1 MNLGIK
7 PTGFKSQLRRLL
19 VCAFVEFPASLY
31 LNFLTC
37 TLGINRAPNSQG
49 FKHSVGKYTQWARTV
64 PGCELNSQ
72 YHHNG
77 QEEAGGIPW
86 SQFRGTSLRLT
97 QFPLREPSLLRISS
111 FPPRQLHQKHGAYLS
126 LVIFSKTQAE
136 GGIKWLFAK
145 WFVFLR
151 AKSLMRTFFRLV
163 PMESAKLLFELWHIL
178 S

>member
-86 SQFRGTSLRLT
+86 SQFRGTSFRLT
-97 QFPLREPSLLRISS
+97 QFPLREPSLLRMNS